1 MRQLLFCFALVLL
14 VGCRAS
20 DESPEQQIRDWVA
33 RGESAAEGKD
43 TSGLMDMISARYTD
57 SRGND
62 QERIGQV
69 LRLQFLRQDS
79 IALLTNIEDIVVA
92 DDTAALVRL
101 TIGMAGTGSG
111 VMGLNAD
118 AYRFELELE
127 KPDDDW
133 LLIGARWGELGT
145 SIR

>member
-1 MRQLLFCFALVLL
+1 MRQLLFCIALSTLIA
-14 VGCRAS
+14 CRAS
-20 DESPEQQIRDWVA
+20 DESPEQTIRNWVA
-33 RGESAAEGKD
+33 RGESAAEAKD
-43 TSGLMDMISARYTD
+43 RSGLMEMISARYAD

-79 IALLTNIEDIVVA
+79 IALLTNIEDIVVT

-101 TIGMAGTGSG
+101 TVGMAGTGSG
-111 VMGLNAD
+111 AFGLSAD

-145 SIR
+145 AIR

>member
-1 MRQLLFCFALVLL
+1 MRQLLFCICLSLL
-14 VGCRAS
+14 VACRAS
-20 DESPEQQIRDWVA
+20 DDNPEQAIRDWVA
-33 RGESAAEGKD
+33 RGETAAEARDRGE
-43 TSGLMDMISARYTD
+43 LMNMISERYTD

-62 QERIGQV
+62 QERLGQI

-79 IALLTNIEDIVVA
+79 IALLTNIEDIVVSG
-92 DDTAALVRL
+92 DTAALVRL
-101 TIGMAGTGSG
+101 TVGMAGTGSG
-111 VMGLNAD
+111 AFGFDAD

-145 SIR
+145 AIR